1 MRIALLLA
9 SVVIGAGFAIP
20 TEAWVASSSGSKV
33 AQNADGPSC
42 YCHKFSGLYKTF
54 SPGDFTFVPDWRFV
68 HRDACQCEGQTGDVC
83 QEPGD
88 NG

>member
-1 MRIALLLA
+1 MIIA
-9 SVVIGAGFAIP
+9 AGLVMPAQ
-20 TEAWVASSSGSKV
+20 AWNAPSSGVKV
-33 AQNADGPSC
+33 LQDAGGPSC
-42 YCHKFSGLYKTF
+42 YCHKFSGLYKIF

-68 HRDACQCEGQTGDVC
+68 HRDVCQCEGQTGDVR